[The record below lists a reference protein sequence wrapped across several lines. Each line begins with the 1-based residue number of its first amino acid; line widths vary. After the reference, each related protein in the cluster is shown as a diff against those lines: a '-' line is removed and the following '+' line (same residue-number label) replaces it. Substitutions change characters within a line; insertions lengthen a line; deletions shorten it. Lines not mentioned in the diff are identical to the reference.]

1 MRFKDIF
8 PGVAFAT
15 IAPVARAVGFSPK
28 SIRNKFYQGDNPLGI
43 TKVDGR
49 LVVPAE
55 NFDAWLDRAYLQ
67 GGLEH
72 LCNADTTPPAAADA
86 DQPPKRGRG
95 RPRKI
100 VKKGGVE

>member
-15 IAPVARAVGFSPK
+15 IAPAARAAGFSPK
-28 SIRNKFYQGDNPLGI
+28 TIRNKFHQGDNPLGI
-43 TKVDGR
+43 IKVDGR

-55 NFDAWLDRAYLQ
+55 NFNAWLDRAYKQ

-72 LCNADTTPPAAADA
+72 LCNADTTSPVAADA
-86 DQPPKRGRG
+86 GQTQKRGRG

-100 VKKGGVE
+100 AKEGGGK